1 MDRLEKLAK
10 ELDSK
15 DKLNKFKSEFIYP
28 DDKLYFDGNSLG
40 MLSKQTKETLKKV
53 INDEWGQNLI
63 SSWNNSWIN
72 LPNKVSK
79 KISKILN
86 SNEAE
91 IYVGGTTSL
100 NLYKLLLS
108 LIKRKNSIINIS
120 TDNLNF
126 PSDKYICEGICNDY
140 NLKFNLLE
148 YDNYLPDVD
157 LLEQFIKNN
166 KGIIV
171 LSLVTYKSS
180 YRYPVKKINRICQE
194 NDSIVIWDL
203 SHAIGAIDID
213 MKINDID
220 FAIGCTYKYLNGGPG
235 SPAFIYVRPDLIKK
249 CYPILRGWLG
259 HKAPFDFTNTF
270 EKSASIAMMRVGTP
284 PVIQTAILE
293 KALDIFQ
300 GINFYELRE
309 ESIKL
314 SDLLIKMVEQKCP
327 DLHLE
332 SPINSSDRGSQVS
345 FSHPSGYA
353 IMQALIDRN
362 IVGDFRAPNIIRFGI
377 TPLYINED
385 DIIQTVKVLREI
397 LSNRLWENPIYL
409 NRKKVT

>member
-1 MDRLEKLAK
+1 MN
-10 ELDSK
+10 S
-15 DKLNKFKSEFIYP
+15 IYRKALFNIP
-28 DDKLYFDGNSLG
+28 PGMIYLDGNSLG
-40 MLSKQTKETLKKV
+40 PPVKEIESISNKV
-53 INDEWGQNLI
+53 IVEEWGG
-63 SSWNNSWIN
+63 
-72 LPNKVSK
+72 K
-79 KISKILN
+79 
-86 SNEAE
+86 
-91 IYVGGTTSL
+91 
-100 NLYKLLLS
+100 
-108 LIKRKNSIINIS
+108 LIKGWNESNWMEQPLTVGNKIANIIGGDKGSIVAGDTLSIKTYQALAAAIKLKPKRNIIL
-120 TDNLNF
+120 TDIDNF
-126 PSDKYICEGICNDY
+126 PSDIYIAEGLID
-140 NLKFNLLE
+140 
-148 YDNYLPDVD
+148 
-157 LLEQFIKNN
+157 
-166 KGIIV
+166 
-171 LSLVTYKSS
+171 SLNSNFELQK
-180 YRYPVKKINRICQE
+180 VKKE
-194 NDSIVIWDL
+194 NIISSLNENVNVVLLTHVNYRTGAMFDIEKVTKKVHENGSTMIWDL
-203 SHAIGAIDID
+203 AHSAGAVPLDL
-213 MKINDID
+213 KVINCE
-220 FAIGCTYKYLNGGPG
+220 FAVGCTYKFLNGGPG
-235 SPAFIYVRPDLIKK
+235 SPAFIYVRPDLVKK

-270 EKSASIAMMRVGTP
+270 EKSASIEMMRVGTP

-300 GINFYELRE
+300 GINFNELRE

-314 SDLLIKMVEQKCP
+314 SDFLIKMVEQKCP

-397 LSNRLWENPIYL
+397 LSNRLWENPIYI

>member
-1 MDRLEKLAK
+1 MN
-10 ELDSK
+10 S
-15 DKLNKFKSEFIYP
+15 IYRKALFNIP
-28 DDKLYFDGNSLG
+28 PGMIYLDGNSLG
-40 MLSKQTKETLKKV
+40 PPVKEIESISNKV
-53 INDEWGQNLI
+53 IVEEWGGKLVKG
-63 SSWNNSWIN
+63 WNESNWMEQP
-72 LPNKVSK
+72 LTVGNKIANIIGGDKGSIVAGDTLSIK
-79 KISKILN
+79 TYQALAAAIKLKPKRNIIL
-86 SNEAE
+86 
-91 IYVGGTTSL
+91 
-100 NLYKLLLS
+100 
-108 LIKRKNSIINIS
+108 
-120 TDNLNF
+120 TDIDNF
-126 PSDKYICEGICNDY
+126 PSDIYIAEGLID
-140 NLKFNLLE
+140 
-148 YDNYLPDVD
+148 
-157 LLEQFIKNN
+157 
-166 KGIIV
+166 
-171 LSLVTYKSS
+171 SLNSNFELQK
-180 YRYPVKKINRICQE
+180 VKKE
-194 NDSIVIWDL
+194 NIISSLNENVNVVLLTHVNYRTGAMFDIEKVTKKVHENGSTMIWDL
-203 SHAIGAIDID
+203 AHSAGAVPLDL
-213 MKINDID
+213 KVINCE
-220 FAIGCTYKYLNGGPG
+220 FAVGCTYKFLNGGPG

-270 EKSASIAMMRVGTP
+270 EKSASIEMMRVGTP

-300 GINFYELRE
+300 GINFNELRE

-314 SDLLIKMVEQKCP
+314 SDFLIKMVEQKCP

-397 LSNRLWENPIYL
+397 LSNRLWENPIYI

>member
-1 MDRLEKLAK
+1 MNSIYRK
-10 ELDSK
+10 ELF
-15 DKLNKFKSEFIYP
+15 NIPPGMIY
-28 DDKLYFDGNSLG
+28 LDGNSLG
-40 MLSKQTKETLKKV
+40 PPVKEIESISNKV
-53 INDEWGQNLI
+53 IVEEWGG
-63 SSWNNSWIN
+63 
-72 LPNKVSK
+72 K
-79 KISKILN
+79 
-86 SNEAE
+86 
-91 IYVGGTTSL
+91 
-100 NLYKLLLS
+100 
-108 LIKRKNSIINIS
+108 LIKGWNESNWMEQPLTVGNKIANIIGGDKGSIVAGDTLSIKTYQALAAAIKLKPKRNIIL
-120 TDNLNF
+120 TDIDNF
-126 PSDKYICEGICNDY
+126 PSDIYIAEGLID
-140 NLKFNLLE
+140 
-148 YDNYLPDVD
+148 
-157 LLEQFIKNN
+157 
-166 KGIIV
+166 
-171 LSLVTYKSS
+171 SLNSNFELQK
-180 YRYPVKKINRICQE
+180 VKKE
-194 NDSIVIWDL
+194 NIISSLNENVNVVLLTHVNYRTGAMFDIEKVTKKVHENGSTMIWDL
-203 SHAIGAIDID
+203 AHSAGAVPLDL
-213 MKINDID
+213 KVINCE
-220 FAIGCTYKYLNGGPG
+220 FAVGCTYKFLNGGPG

-270 EKSASIAMMRVGTP
+270 EKSASIEMMRVGTP

-300 GINFYELRE
+300 GINFNELRE

-314 SDLLIKMVEQKCP
+314 SDFLIKMVEQKCP

-397 LSNRLWENPIYL
+397 LSNRLWENPIYI
-409 NRKKVT
+409 NRTKVT

>member
-1 MDRLEKLAK
+1 MN
-10 ELDSK
+10 S
-15 DKLNKFKSEFIYP
+15 IYRKALFNIP
-28 DDKLYFDGNSLG
+28 PGMIYLDGNSLG
-40 MLSKQTKETLKKV
+40 PPVKEIESISNKV
-53 INDEWGQNLI
+53 IVEEWGG
-63 SSWNNSWIN
+63 
-72 LPNKVSK
+72 K
-79 KISKILN
+79 
-86 SNEAE
+86 
-91 IYVGGTTSL
+91 
-100 NLYKLLLS
+100 
-108 LIKRKNSIINIS
+108 LIKGWNESNWMEQPLTVGNKIANIIGGDKGSIVAGDTLSIKTYQALAAAIKLKPKRNIIL
-120 TDNLNF
+120 TDIDNF
-126 PSDKYICEGICNDY
+126 PSDIYIAEGLID
-140 NLKFNLLE
+140 
-148 YDNYLPDVD
+148 
-157 LLEQFIKNN
+157 
-166 KGIIV
+166 
-171 LSLVTYKSS
+171 SLNSNFELQK
-180 YRYPVKKINRICQE
+180 VKKE
-194 NDSIVIWDL
+194 NIISSLNENVNVVLLTHVNYRTGAMFDIEKVTKKVHENGSTMIWDL
-203 SHAIGAIDID
+203 AHSAGAVPLDLKAI
-213 MKINDID
+213 KCE
-220 FAIGCTYKYLNGGPG
+220 FAVGCTYKFLNGGPG

-270 EKSASIAMMRVGTP
+270 EKSASIEMMRVGTP

-300 GINFYELRE
+300 GINFNELRE

-314 SDLLIKMVEQKCP
+314 SDFLIKMVEQKCP

-397 LSNRLWENPIYL
+397 LSNRLWENPKYT

>member
-1 MDRLEKLAK
+1 MN
-10 ELDSK
+10 S
-15 DKLNKFKSEFIYP
+15 IYRKALFNIP
-28 DDKLYFDGNSLG
+28 PGMIYLDGNSLG
-40 MLSKQTKETLKKV
+40 PPVKEIESISNKV
-53 INDEWGQNLI
+53 IVEEWGG
-63 SSWNNSWIN
+63 
-72 LPNKVSK
+72 K
-79 KISKILN
+79 
-86 SNEAE
+86 
-91 IYVGGTTSL
+91 
-100 NLYKLLLS
+100 
-108 LIKRKNSIINIS
+108 LIKGWNESNWMEQPLTVGNKIANIIGGDKGSIVAGDTLSIKTYQALAAAIKLKPKRNIIL
-120 TDNLNF
+120 TDIDNF
-126 PSDKYICEGICNDY
+126 PSDIYIAEGLID
-140 NLKFNLLE
+140 
-148 YDNYLPDVD
+148 
-157 LLEQFIKNN
+157 
-166 KGIIV
+166 
-171 LSLVTYKSS
+171 SLNSNFELQK
-180 YRYPVKKINRICQE
+180 VKKE
-194 NDSIVIWDL
+194 NIISSLNENVNVVLLTHVNYRTGAMFDIEKVTKKVHENGSTMIWDL
-203 SHAIGAIDID
+203 AHSAGAVPLDL
-213 MKINDID
+213 KVINCE
-220 FAIGCTYKYLNGGPG
+220 FAVGCTYKFLNGGPG

-270 EKSASIAMMRVGTP
+270 EKSASIEMMRVGTP

-300 GINFYELRE
+300 GINFNELRE

-314 SDLLIKMVEQKCP
+314 SDFLIKMVEQKCP

-397 LSNRLWENPIYL
+397 LSNRLWENPIYI

>member
-1 MDRLEKLAK
+1 MN
-10 ELDSK
+10 S
-15 DKLNKFKSEFIYP
+15 IYRKALFNIP
-28 DDKLYFDGNSLG
+28 PGMIYLDGNSLG
-40 MLSKQTKETLKKV
+40 PPVKEIESISNKV
-53 INDEWGQNLI
+53 IVEEWGG
-63 SSWNNSWIN
+63 
-72 LPNKVSK
+72 K
-79 KISKILN
+79 
-86 SNEAE
+86 
-91 IYVGGTTSL
+91 
-100 NLYKLLLS
+100 
-108 LIKRKNSIINIS
+108 LIKGWNESNWMEQPLTVGNKIADIIGGDKGSIVAGDTLSIKTYQALAAAIKLNPKRNIIL
-120 TDNLNF
+120 TDIDNF
-126 PSDKYICEGICNDY
+126 PSDIYIAEGLID
-140 NLKFNLLE
+140 
-148 YDNYLPDVD
+148 
-157 LLEQFIKNN
+157 
-166 KGIIV
+166 
-171 LSLVTYKSS
+171 SLNSNFELQK
-180 YRYPVKKINRICQE
+180 VKKE
-194 NDSIVIWDL
+194 NIISSLNENVNVVLLTHVNYRTGAMFDIEKVTKKVHENGSTMIWDL
-203 SHAIGAIDID
+203 AHSAGAVPLDL
-213 MKINDID
+213 KVINCE
-220 FAIGCTYKYLNGGPG
+220 FAVGCTYKFLNGGPG

-270 EKSASIAMMRVGTP
+270 EKSASIEMMRVGTP

-300 GINFYELRE
+300 GINFNELRE

-314 SDLLIKMVEQKCP
+314 SDFLIKMVEQKCP

-397 LSNRLWENPIYL
+397 LSNRLWENPIYI

>member
-1 MDRLEKLAK
+1 MN
-10 ELDSK
+10 S
-15 DKLNKFKSEFIYP
+15 IYRKALFNIP
-28 DDKLYFDGNSLG
+28 PGMVYLDGNSLG
-40 MLSKQTKETLKKV
+40 PPVKEIGSISNKV
-53 INDEWGQNLI
+53 IVEEWGG
-63 SSWNNSWIN
+63 
-72 LPNKVSK
+72 K
-79 KISKILN
+79 
-86 SNEAE
+86 
-91 IYVGGTTSL
+91 
-100 NLYKLLLS
+100 
-108 LIKRKNSIINIS
+108 LIKGWNESNWMEQPVTVGNKIANIIGGDKGSVVAGDTLSIKTYQALAAAIKLKPKRNIIL
-120 TDNLNF
+120 TDIDNF
-126 PSDKYICEGICNDY
+126 PSDIYIAEGLID
-140 NLKFNLLE
+140 
-148 YDNYLPDVD
+148 
-157 LLEQFIKNN
+157 
-166 KGIIV
+166 
-171 LSLVTYKSS
+171 SLNSNFELQK
-180 YRYPVKKINRICQE
+180 VKKE
-194 NDSIVIWDL
+194 NIISSLNENVNVVLLTHVNYRTGAMFDIEKVTKKVHENGSTMIWDL
-203 SHAIGAIDID
+203 AHSAGAVPLDL
-213 MKINDID
+213 KVINCE
-220 FAIGCTYKYLNGGPG
+220 FAVGCTYKFLNGGPG

-270 EKSASIAMMRVGTP
+270 EKSASIEMMRVGTP

-300 GINFYELRE
+300 GINFNELRE

>member
-1 MDRLEKLAK
+1 MN
-10 ELDSK
+10 S
-15 DKLNKFKSEFIYP
+15 IYRKALFNIP
-28 DDKLYFDGNSLG
+28 PGMIYLDGNSLG
-40 MLSKQTKETLKKV
+40 PPVKEIESISNKV
-53 INDEWGQNLI
+53 IVEEWGG
-63 SSWNNSWIN
+63 
-72 LPNKVSK
+72 K
-79 KISKILN
+79 
-86 SNEAE
+86 
-91 IYVGGTTSL
+91 
-100 NLYKLLLS
+100 
-108 LIKRKNSIINIS
+108 LIKGWNESNWMEQPLTVGNKIANIIGGDKGSIVAGDTLSIKTYQALAAAIKLKPKRNIIL
-120 TDNLNF
+120 TDIDNF
-126 PSDKYICEGICNDY
+126 PSDIYIAEGLID
-140 NLKFNLLE
+140 
-148 YDNYLPDVD
+148 
-157 LLEQFIKNN
+157 
-166 KGIIV
+166 
-171 LSLVTYKSS
+171 SLNSNFELQK
-180 YRYPVKKINRICQE
+180 VKKE
-194 NDSIVIWDL
+194 NIISSLNENVNVVLLTHVNYRTGAMFDIEKVTKKVHENGSTMIWDL
-203 SHAIGAIDID
+203 AHSAGAVPLDLKAI
-213 MKINDID
+213 KCE
-220 FAIGCTYKYLNGGPG
+220 FAVGCTYKFLNGGPG

-270 EKSASIAMMRVGTP
+270 EKSASIEMMRVGTP

-300 GINFYELRE
+300 GINFNELRE

-314 SDLLIKMVEQKCP
+314 SDFLIKMVEQKCP

-397 LSNRLWENPIYL
+397 LSNRLWENPIYM

>member
-1 MDRLEKLAK
+1 MH
-10 ELDSK
+10 S
-15 DKLNKFKSEFIYP
+15 IYRKALFNIP
-28 DDKLYFDGNSLG
+28 PGMIYLDGNSLG
-40 MLSKQTKETLKKV
+40 PPVKEIESISNKV
-53 INDEWGQNLI
+53 IVEEWGG
-63 SSWNNSWIN
+63 
-72 LPNKVSK
+72 K
-79 KISKILN
+79 
-86 SNEAE
+86 
-91 IYVGGTTSL
+91 
-100 NLYKLLLS
+100 
-108 LIKRKNSIINIS
+108 LIKGWNESNWMEQPVTVGNKIANIIGGDKGSIVAGDTLSIKTYQALAAAIKLKPKRNIIL
-120 TDNLNF
+120 TDIDNF
-126 PSDKYICEGICNDY
+126 PSDIYIAEGLID
-140 NLKFNLLE
+140 
-148 YDNYLPDVD
+148 
-157 LLEQFIKNN
+157 
-166 KGIIV
+166 
-171 LSLVTYKSS
+171 SLNSNFELQK
-180 YRYPVKKINRICQE
+180 VKKE
-194 NDSIVIWDL
+194 NIISSLNENVNVVLLTHVNYRTGEMFDIEKVTKKVHENGSTMIWDL
-203 SHAIGAIDID
+203 AHSAGAVPLDLKAI
-213 MKINDID
+213 KCE
-220 FAIGCTYKYLNGGPG
+220 FAVGCTYKFLNGGPG
-235 SPAFIYVRPDLIKK
+235 SPAFIYVRSDLIKK

-259 HKAPFDFTNTF
+259 HKAPFDFANTF
-270 EKSASIAMMRVGTP
+270 EKSASIEMMRVGTP

>member
-1 MDRLEKLAK
+1 MN
-10 ELDSK
+10 S
-15 DKLNKFKSEFIYP
+15 IYRKALFNIP
-28 DDKLYFDGNSLG
+28 PGMIYLDGNSLG
-40 MLSKQTKETLKKV
+40 PPVKEIESISNKV
-53 INDEWGQNLI
+53 IVEEWGG
-63 SSWNNSWIN
+63 
-72 LPNKVSK
+72 K
-79 KISKILN
+79 
-86 SNEAE
+86 
-91 IYVGGTTSL
+91 
-100 NLYKLLLS
+100 
-108 LIKRKNSIINIS
+108 LIKGWNESNWMEQPLTVGNKIADIIGGDKGSIVAGDTLSIKTYQALAAAIKLKPKRNIIL
-120 TDNLNF
+120 TDIDNF
-126 PSDKYICEGICNDY
+126 PSDIYIAEGLID
-140 NLKFNLLE
+140 
-148 YDNYLPDVD
+148 
-157 LLEQFIKNN
+157 
-166 KGIIV
+166 
-171 LSLVTYKSS
+171 SLNSNFELQK
-180 YRYPVKKINRICQE
+180 VKKE
-194 NDSIVIWDL
+194 NIISSLNENVNVVLLTHVNYRTGAMFDIEKVTKKVHENGSTMIWDL
-203 SHAIGAIDID
+203 AHSAGAVPLDL
-213 MKINDID
+213 KVINCE
-220 FAIGCTYKYLNGGPG
+220 FAVGCTYKFLNGGPG

-270 EKSASIAMMRVGTP
+270 EKSASIEMMRVGTP

>member
-1 MDRLEKLAK
+1 MN
-10 ELDSK
+10 S
-15 DKLNKFKSEFIYP
+15 IYRKALFNIP
-28 DDKLYFDGNSLG
+28 PGMIYLDGNSLG
-40 MLSKQTKETLKKV
+40 PPVKEIESISNKV
-53 INDEWGQNLI
+53 IVEEWGG
-63 SSWNNSWIN
+63 
-72 LPNKVSK
+72 K
-79 KISKILN
+79 
-86 SNEAE
+86 
-91 IYVGGTTSL
+91 
-100 NLYKLLLS
+100 
-108 LIKRKNSIINIS
+108 LIKGWNESNWMEQPLTVGNKIANIIGGDKGSIVAGDTLSIKTYQALAAAIKLKPKRNIIL
-120 TDNLNF
+120 TDIDNF
-126 PSDKYICEGICNDY
+126 PSDIYIAEGLID
-140 NLKFNLLE
+140 
-148 YDNYLPDVD
+148 
-157 LLEQFIKNN
+157 
-166 KGIIV
+166 
-171 LSLVTYKSS
+171 SLNSNFELQK
-180 YRYPVKKINRICQE
+180 VKKE
-194 NDSIVIWDL
+194 NIISSLNENVNVVLLTHVNYRTGAMFDIEKVTKKVHENGSTMIWDL
-203 SHAIGAIDID
+203 AHSAGAVPLDL
-213 MKINDID
+213 KVINCE
-220 FAIGCTYKYLNGGPG
+220 FAVGCTYKFLNGGPG

-270 EKSASIAMMRVGTP
+270 EKSASIEMMRVGTP

-293 KALDIFQ
+293 KALDIFE
-300 GINFYELRE
+300 GINFNELRE

-314 SDLLIKMVEQKCP
+314 SDFLIKMVEQKCP

-397 LSNRLWENPIYL
+397 LSNRLWENPIYI